1 MALSPSLGHCGS
13 VALVGQPN
21 VGKSTLLN
29 QVLGQKLSITSRKPQ
44 TTRHQILGIKT
55 RGRSQAV
62 FIDTPGMRVKACS
75 ALDWYLNQQAAA
87 ALAGADLIV
96 FIIEAL
102 SWREADESILR
113 QLDGV
118 AAPVVLLI
126 NKVDRVDDKQ
136 RLLPFMAR
144 VSNYRAYTEVVPLSA
159 RKRTDMVRFEDCVF
173 RQLPL
178 AERWFSNNQITNCSD
193 RFLAGEIVRE
203 KLMRLLGQEI
213 PYRLGVVVEEYKK
226 TRESVNVIATVW
238 VETKG
243 QKGIVIGN
251 RGTLIK
257 QVGVAA
263 RRDLER
269 LLGRRVYLQTW
280 VKVANKCSEDIFLAR
295 QLGSTAATPN
305 WSGSD
310 LWQAG
315 KSAARLNRCA

>member
-1 MALSPSLGHCGS
+1 M
-13 VALVGQPN
+13 
-21 VGKSTLLN
+21 GKSTLLN

-62 FIDTPGMRVKACS
+62 FIDTPGMRARACS
-75 ALDWYLNQQAAA
+75 ALDWYLNQQSAAT
-87 ALAGADLIV
+87 LVDVDLIA

-102 SWREADESILR
+102 RWREADEFILR

-118 AAPVVLLI
+118 AVPVVLVI
-126 NKVDRVDDKQ
+126 NKVDRVEDKQ

-144 VSNYRAYTEVVPLSA
+144 VSNYRAYAEVVPLSA
-159 RKRTDMVRFEDCVF
+159 RKRADMVRFEDCVF
-173 RQLPL
+173 KHLPL
-178 AERWFSNNQITNCSD
+178 GEPWFSNDQLRNCSD

-203 KLMRLLGQEI
+203 KLMRLLGDEI
-213 PYRLGVVVEEYKK
+213 PYRLGVVVEEYKI
-226 TRESVNVIATVW
+226 TRESAYVIAIIW

-251 RGTLIK
+251 QGTLIK

-280 VKVANKCSEDIFLAR
+280 VKVAEKCSEDTLLAR
-295 QLGSTAATPN
+295 QLGYTGATPHLIR
-305 WSGSD
+305 D
-310 LWQAG
+310 
-315 KSAARLNRCA
+315 RLMVGG

>member
-1 MALSPSLGHCGS
+1 MALSPSLGHCGT

-29 QVLGQKLSITSRKPQ
+29 HVLGQKLSITSRKPQ

-62 FIDTPGMRVKACS
+62 FIDTPGMRVRACS
-75 ALDWYLNQQAAA
+75 ALDWYLNQQAAT
-87 ALAGADLIV
+87 ALAGVDLIA

-102 SWREADESILR
+102 RWREADEFILR

-118 AAPVVLLI
+118 AVPVVLVI
-126 NKVDRVDDKQ
+126 NKVDRVEDKQ

-159 RKRTDMVRFEDCVF
+159 RKRTDTVRFEDCVF
-173 RQLPL
+173 KHLPL
-178 AERWFSNNQITNCSD
+178 AERWFANNQVKNCSD

-203 KLMRLLGQEI
+203 KLMRYLGQEI

-226 TRESVNVIATVW
+226 TRESAYVIATIW

-251 RGTLIK
+251 HGTLIK

-269 LLGRRVYLQTW
+269 LLGSRVYLQTW
-280 VKVANKCSEDIFLAR
+280 VKVADKCSDDTLLAR
-295 QLGSTAATPN
+295 QLGYTGATPN
-305 WSGSD
+305 
-310 LWQAG
+310 LIRVQPLAG
-315 KSAARLNRCA
+315 G

>member
-1 MALSPSLGHCGS
+1 MQVSPSLGHCGT

-55 RGRSQAV
+55 RGLSQAV
-62 FIDTPGMRVKACS
+62 FIDTPGMGVRARS
-75 ALDWYLNQQAAA
+75 ALDCYLNQQAAA
-87 ALAGADLIV
+87 VLADVDLV
-96 FIIEAL
+96 AFIIEAL
-102 SWREADESILR
+102 HWREADEFILG
-113 QLDGV
+113 QLKGV
-118 AAPVVLLI
+118 AVPVVLVI
-126 NKVDRVDDKQ
+126 NKVDRVENKQ

-173 RQLPL
+173 KHLPF
-178 AERWFSNNQITNCSD
+178 AERWFSDNQVRNCSD

-203 KLMRLLGQEI
+203 KLIRLLGQEI

-226 TRESVNVIATVW
+226 RRAVHIIATIW

-243 QKGIVIGN
+243 QKRIVIGN
-251 RGTLIK
+251 QGALIK
-257 QVGVAA
+257 QVGIAA

-269 LLGRRVYLQTW
+269 ALGRRVYLQTW
-280 VKVANKCSEDIFLAR
+280 VKVADKCSEDILLSR
-295 QLGSTAATPN
+295 QLGYAAPPP
-305 WSGSD
+305 S
-310 LWQAG
+310 LIRERRMAG
-315 KSAARLNRCA
+315 G